1 MSIQGFVHSARQN
14 HALEHAT
21 VHVLSRAN
29 PYVRIM
35 GRSTDS
41 GFFIYG
47 GVSTQELAK
56 AATEALARLQQGEN
70 HLAIHPRCGTNIA
83 VTGLLS
89 GLAAFGA
96 TLGRPR
102 SRWERLPMA
111 LTAATVAA
119 IFAQPLA
126 QMAQERVTTS
136 TDVGGLYI
144 ANITRQERASY
155 VVHKVTVGR
164 E

>member
-1 MSIQGFVHSARQN
+1 MSILGFVHSARQN

-102 SRWERLPMA
+102 SRWERLPIA

-136 TDVGGLYI
+136 TDVEGLYI

>member
-1 MSIQGFVHSARQN
+1 MSILGFVHSARQN

-35 GRSTDS
+35 GRSTDT

-47 GVSTQELAK
+47 GVSTQELAN

-102 SRWERLPMA
+102 SRWERLPIA

-119 IFAQPLA
+119 IAAQPLA
-126 QMAQERVTTS
+126 QIAQERVTTS
-136 TDVGGLYI
+136 TDVEGLYI

-155 VVHKVTVGR
+155 VVHKVAVGR

>member
-21 VHVLSRAN
+21 VHILSRAN

-35 GRSTDS
+35 GRSTNS

-56 AATEALARLQQGEN
+56 AATEALARLQQGES

-119 IFAQPLA
+119 IAAQPRA

-136 TDVGGLYI
+136 TDVEGLYI

-155 VVHKVTVGR
+155 VVHKVAVGR

>member
-1 MSIQGFVHSARQN
+1 MSILGFVHSARQN

-47 GVSTQELAK
+47 GVSTQELAN

-102 SRWERLPMA
+102 SRWERLPIA

-136 TDVGGLYI
+136 TDVEGLYI
-144 ANITRQERASY
+144 ANITRQEHASY
-155 VVHKVTVGR
+155 VVHKVAVGR